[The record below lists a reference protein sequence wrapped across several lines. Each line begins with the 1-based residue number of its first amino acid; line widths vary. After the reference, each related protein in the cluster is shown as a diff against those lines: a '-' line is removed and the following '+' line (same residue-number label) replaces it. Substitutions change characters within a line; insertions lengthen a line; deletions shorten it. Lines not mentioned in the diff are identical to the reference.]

1 MTQDKMGL
9 TATIVFQASSANYG
23 ESLGNVASLKKLTR
37 GDGQQYSYISR
48 QAIRYDIV
56 QQLGEKEANLEAE
69 GSGDKKVIQFA
80 KDASIK
86 DFPEIDFFGYM
97 KTEKCN
103 NSSIRSAKVRLSNAI
118 SQEPYEGDTDFLT
131 NMSLAQRI
139 RKATGDNKIR
149 NSIAQSEIQQSYYV
163 YTLTVDLDQIG
174 VDDNDGTNLNA
185 NEKNR
190 RVAKLLDTIQYLYRD
205 IRGRRE
211 DLKPSFII
219 GGVYDIK
226 NPIFENAVKVRN
238 SNIDIESI
246 QSILDDPRVKE
257 NTSVGFVDGAFNNN
271 QEIKDKL
278 DAVTVAK
285 FMTDLKKKVADYYEG
300 N

>member
-185 NEKNR
+185 HEKNR

-211 DLKPSFII
+211 DLKPLFVI

-246 QSILDDPRVKE
+246 QSILDDSRVKE

>member
-1 MTQDKMGL
+1 MGL

-37 GDGQQYSYISR
+37 GDGQQYTYISR

-97 KTEKCN
+97 KTEKGN

-174 VDDNDGTNLNA
+174 VDDNDGTNLDA
-185 NEKNR
+185 SEKNR

-211 DLKPSFII
+211 DLKPLFAI

-246 QSILDDPRVKE
+246 QSILDDPRVKG
-257 NTSVGFVDGAFNNN
+257 NTSVGFVDGAFNNS

>member
-97 KTEKCN
+97 KTEKSN

-211 DLKPSFII
+211 DLKPLFVI

-257 NTSVGFVDGAFNNN
+257 NNSVGLVDGAFNNN

>member
-1 MTQDKMGL
+1 MIQDNMGL
-9 TATIVFQASSANYG
+9 TVTIVFQASSANYG

-48 QAIRYDIV
+48 QAIRYNIV
-56 QQLGEKEANLEAE
+56 QQLGEKEATLEAE

-97 KTEKCN
+97 KTEKKT
-103 NSSIRSAKVRLSNAI
+103 NSSIRSARVRLSNAI

-131 NMSLAQRI
+131 NMALAQRI
-139 RKATGDNKIR
+139 RKATGDNTIH
-149 NSIAQSEIQQSYYV
+149 NSIAQSEIQHSYYV
-163 YTLTVDLDQIG
+163 YTLTIDLDQIG
-174 VDDNDGTNLNA
+174 IDDNDGTNLDA
-185 NEKNR
+185 SEKNR
-190 RVAKLLDTIQYLYRD
+190 RVAKLLDVIQYLYRD

-211 DLKPSFII
+211 DLKPLFII

-226 NPIFENAVKVRN
+226 NPVFENAVKVKDAK
-238 SNIDIESI
+238 IDIESI
-246 QSILDDPRVKE
+246 QSVLDDPRVKD
-257 NTSVGFVDGAFNNN
+257 NTNIGFVNGAFDNS

-278 DAVTVAK
+278 NAVTVAK
-285 FMTDLKKKVADYYEG
+285 YMIDLKKKVAEYYEG

>member
-1 MTQDKMGL
+1 MTQDKIGL

-103 NSSIRSAKVRLSNAI
+103 NSSIRSAKVRLSMLSVKSHMKAI
-118 SQEPYEGDTDFLT
+118 LIS
-131 NMSLAQRI
+131 
-139 RKATGDNKIR
+139 
-149 NSIAQSEIQQSYYV
+149 
-163 YTLTVDLDQIG
+163 
-174 VDDNDGTNLNA
+174 
-185 NEKNR
+185 
-190 RVAKLLDTIQYLYRD
+190 
-205 IRGRRE
+205 
-211 DLKPSFII
+211 
-219 GGVYDIK
+219 
-226 NPIFENAVKVRN
+226 
-238 SNIDIESI
+238 
-246 QSILDDPRVKE
+246 
-257 NTSVGFVDGAFNNN
+257 
-271 QEIKDKL
+271 
-278 DAVTVAK
+278 
-285 FMTDLKKKVADYYEG
+285 
-300 N
+300 

>member
-1 MTQDKMGL
+1 MIQDNMGL
-9 TATIVFQASSANYG
+9 TVTIVFQASSANYG

-48 QAIRYDIV
+48 QAIRYNIV
-56 QQLGEKEANLEAE
+56 QQLSEKEATLEAE

-97 KTEKCN
+97 KTEKGT
-103 NSSIRSAKVRLSNAI
+103 NSSIRSARVRLSNAI

-131 NMSLAQRI
+131 NMALAQRI
-139 RKATGDNKIR
+139 RKATGDNTIH
-149 NSIAQSEIQQSYYV
+149 NSIAQSEIQHSYYV
-163 YTLTVDLDQIG
+163 YTLTIDLDQIG
-174 VDDNDGTNLNA
+174 IDDNDGTNLDA
-185 NEKNR
+185 SEKNR
-190 RVAKLLDTIQYLYRD
+190 RVAKLLDVIQYLYRD

-211 DLKPSFII
+211 DLKSLFII

-226 NPIFENAVKVRN
+226 NPVFENAVKVKDAK
-238 SNIDIESI
+238 IDIESI
-246 QSILDDPRVKE
+246 QSVLDDPRVKD
-257 NTSVGFVDGAFNNN
+257 NTNIGFVNGAFDNS
-271 QEIKDKL
+271 QEIKNKL
-278 DAVTVAK
+278 NAVTVAK
-285 FMTDLKKKVADYYEG
+285 FMTDLKKKVAEYYEG